1 MASKTKW
8 RLRGFAASTTVLLG
22 AMGFAG
28 SGCNDDGVAT
38 VECESTRTYFAQNV
52 WGIME
57 SKCIACHNP
66 QGDARETKFILKGA
80 AEAGFIDANLATIK
94 DVSSLTKGD
103 QSWWLLKPTGEEPH
117 QGGVQ
122 VAKGSDEYKAMLG
135 LVVRLKDDQP
145 CQAIGADTF
154 AGVELAGAELTL
166 RKAAI
171 ILAGRLPT
179 DEELARVRDGGF
191 PALEGVLDEMMTE
204 EGFFDFVKSA
214 YGDLFQT
221 DFYLRNDAAGQIA
234 DSYPNAF
241 WFMDDS
247 EAKAM
252 VQQYGLASLGEVQRF
267 TEHAI
272 AREPLELIE
281 WVVKNDLPFS
291 EILTANYM
299 MFSPFS
305 AKSFGVAPDFS
316 DDGDPFEF
324 APASLA
330 YDGEEYGFPH
340 AGVLTSPMFLSR
352 WPTTPTNRN
361 RARSRVFM
369 LFFLGTD
376 ILKTAE
382 QPVDQTSIKD
392 LNPTRNSPQCTVCHT
407 NVDPIAGAFQAFD
420 EDGVWDQ
427 DPTWYPEMF
436 PPGFGSKALPIDQ
449 SPQGLQWL
457 ARQAVQDER
466 FTLSVVYN
474 LYRGLTGREPLAAP
488 TDHEDPLYG
497 ARFDAFLAQANVFH
511 EIGEKFK
518 QSNMNAKVIV
528 KELVLSPYFRGVN
541 AVTMDPMEL
550 AKLDE
555 VGLGRL
561 LPPEMLHNKIDAIF
575 GVPWANGNLEPR
587 LVHEPR
593 NLADTGTYQLFY
605 GGIDFVNVN
614 SRITD
619 PNGLMA
625 AVGERMAM
633 EMSCFAVPTDFS
645 RLPADRRLFKTIDID
660 GVTYDPKDLA
670 PESGG
675 LAVPQAVAGIKQTIA
690 NLHFYI
696 LGEQVGVDHP
706 EVERTYQLF
715 LETWRE
721 GTAKL
726 AADELSENL
735 PGACRVETE
744 FFSGTPLPEGQ
755 QVIGD
760 DKYTIRAWMA
770 VMTYLISDYKFLYE

>member
-1 MASKTKW
+1 MANRRRW
-8 RLRGFAASTTVLLG
+8 RLRGFAASTLVLLG
-22 AMGFAG
+22 GIGLGAG
-28 SGCNDDGVAT
+28 GCNDDGVAT

-52 WGIME
+52 WSIME
-57 SKCIACHNP
+57 TKCMACHNP

-94 DVSSLTKGD
+94 EVSSFEKDGESL
-103 QSWWLLKPTGEEPH
+103 WLLKPTASIAHE
-117 QGGVQ
+117 GGLQVQ
-122 VAKGSDEYKAMLG
+122 KGSDEYKAMLG

-154 AGVELAGAELTL
+154 AGVELAGPELTL

-171 ILAGRLPT
+171 ILAGRLPS
-179 DEELARVRDGGF
+179 DEEIQRVRDGGF
-191 PALEGVLDEMMTE
+191 AALDVVLDEMMTE
-204 EGFFDFVKSA
+204 EKFFDFVKNA

-221 DFYLRNDAAGQIA
+221 DFYLRNDAIGQIA
-234 DSYPNAF
+234 DTYPNAF
-241 WFMDDS
+241 WYENEA

-252 VQQYGLASLGEVQRF
+252 VQQYGLASLGEVERF
-267 TEHAI
+267 TEQAI

-291 EILTANYM
+291 EILTADYM

-305 AKSFGVAPDFS
+305 ARSFGVSPEFTS
-316 DDGDPFEF
+316 DNDPLEF

-330 YDGEEYGFPH
+330 YDGEDYGFPH

-382 QPVDQTSIKD
+382 QPVDQTAIKD
-392 LNPTRNSPQCTVCHT
+392 LNPTRNSPQCTICHQ
-407 NVDPIAGAFQAFD
+407 NLDPIAGAFQAFD
-420 EDGVWDQ
+420 EDGVWMTEPQ
-427 DPTWYPEMF
+427 WYPEMF
-436 PPGFGSKALPIDQ
+436 PPGFGDRDLPTDQ
-449 SPQGLQWL
+449 SALGLQWL
-457 ARQAVQDER
+457 ARQAVKDER

-474 LYRGLTGREPLAAP
+474 LYRGLTGREPLVAP
-488 TDHEDPLYG
+488 TDYADPLYD
-497 ARFDAFLAQANVFH
+497 ARFEAFLAQANVFH
-511 EIGEKFK
+511 QIGEKFELA
-518 QSNMNAKVIV
+518 NMNAKVIV

-541 AVTMDPMEL
+541 AVTMDPNDL
-550 AKLDE
+550 GKLEE

-561 LPPEMLHNKIDAIF
+561 LTPEILHNKINAIF
-575 GVPWANGNLEPR
+575 GVPWANGDLEPR

-593 NLADTGTYQLFY
+593 DLSDTGTYQLFY
-605 GGIDFVNVN
+605 GGVDFDTV
-614 SRITD
+614 STRITD

-633 EMSCFAVPTDFS
+633 EMSCFAVPTDLS
-645 RLPADRRLFKTIDID
+645 RLPDERRLFKPIVID
-660 GVTYDPKDLA
+660 GITYDPKDLV

-675 LAVPQAVAGIKQTIA
+675 LEVPLAVQGIKQTIA
-690 NLHFYI
+690 NLHFSV
-696 LGEQVGVDHP
+696 LGEQVSPDHP

-721 GTAKL
+721 GQEKL
-726 AADELSENL
+726 ASDELSTDL
-735 PGACRVETE
+735 PSACRVERE
-744 FFSGTPLPEGQ
+744 FFTDTPLPEEQ
-755 QVIGD
+755 RVIAD
-760 DKYTIRAWMA
+760 EKYTIRAWMA

>member
-1 MASKTKW
+1 MASRRMW
-8 RLRGFAASTTVLLG
+8 RLRGFAASTVLLG
-22 AMGFAG
+22 AMGVAG

-66 QGDARETKFILKGA
+66 QGDARDTKFILKGA
-80 AEAGFIDANLATIK
+80 AEAGFIDANLETIK
-94 DVSSLTKGD
+94 SVSAFQKNGESL
-103 QSWWLLKPTGEEPH
+103 WLMKPTASEPH
-117 QGGVQ
+117 EGGLV
-122 VAKGSDEYKAMLG
+122 VEKGSDEYKAMLG

-154 AGVELAGAELTL
+154 AGVELAGPELTL

-171 ILAGRLPT
+171 MLTGRLPS
-179 DEELARVRDGGF
+179 DAELDRVREGGF
-191 PALEGVLDEMMTE
+191 AALETVLDEMMTE
-204 EGFFDFVKSA
+204 EGFFEFVKSA

-241 WFMDDS
+241 WFENDA

-252 VQQYGLASLGEVQRF
+252 VQQYGLASLNEVERF

-291 EILTANYM
+291 EILTADYM

-305 AKSFGVAPDFS
+305 AKSFGVSPEFQ
-316 DDGDPFEF
+316 DDNDPFEF

-330 YDGEEYGFPH
+330 YDDAEYGFPH

-392 LNPTRNSPQCTVCHT
+392 LNPTRNAPQCTVCHT
-407 NVDPIAGAFQAFD
+407 NLDPIAGAFQAFD
-420 EDGVWDQ
+420 EDGAWDQ
-427 DPTWYPEMF
+427 EPEWYPEMF
-436 PPGFGSKALPIDQ
+436 PPGFGARQLPIDQ
-449 SPQGLQWL
+449 SAQGLPWL
-457 ARQAVQDER
+457 ARQAVKDER

-474 LYRGLTGREPLAAP
+474 LYRGLTGREPLTAP

-528 KELVLSPYFRGVN
+528 KELVMSPYFRGVN
-541 AVTMDPMEL
+541 AVTMDPIEL

-561 LPPEMLHNKIDAIF
+561 LTPEILHNKINAIF
-575 GVPWANGNLEPR
+575 GVPWANDNLEPR
-587 LVHEPR
+587 LVNEPR

-605 GGIDFVNVN
+605 GGVDFVNVN

-645 RLPADRRLFKTIDID
+645 RLAEDRRLFKTIEID
-660 GVTYDPKDLA
+660 GLTYDPRELA

-675 LAVPQAVAGIKQTIA
+675 LEVPQAVAGIKQTIA

-696 LGEQVGVDHP
+696 LGEQLSPDHP

-721 GTAKL
+721 GAAKV

-735 PGACRVETE
+735 PGNCRVEEE
-744 FFSGTPLPEGQ
+744 FFSGKTLPEEQ
-755 QVIGD
+755 QITRD
-760 DKYTIRAWMA
+760 EKYTIRAWMA